1 MSNIESMQ
9 KQFLAVQNEMR
20 SRLNCT
26 DSFDKT
32 KVSTIAGVDLA
43 YWQSDDNI
51 EQAVCC
57 IVVIDFATHEII
69 EKKHFAGK
77 IDVPYM
83 PGFLAFR
90 ELPLIIKTVELLEHS
105 PDIYMFDGNGYLHP
119 RHMGIASHAS
129 FYLNSPTV
137 GVAKTYYRVDKN
149 LDYIEPENKTG
160 SYTDIVFNS
169 EIYGRVLRTQMN
181 VKPVFVSTGNNIS
194 LDTATDITISLV
206 EKDSHIP
213 ISTRYADLETH
224 IERNKYRSEVLQIK

>member
-1 MSNIESMQ
+1 MNNSENMQ
-9 KQFLAVQNEMR
+9 KQFLAVQNELK

-26 DSFDKT
+26 DSFEKNDI
-32 KVSTIAGVDLA
+32 SAIAGVDLA
-43 YWQSDDNI
+43 YWQDEDNN

-57 IVVIDFATHEII
+57 IVVVDFSTHEII

-77 IDVPYM
+77 INVPYM

-90 ELPLIIKTVELLEHS
+90 ELPLVIKTAELLEHR
-105 PDIYMFDGNGYLHP
+105 PEIYMFDGNGYLHP

-129 FYLNSPTV
+129 FYLNAPTI
-137 GVAKTYYRVDKN
+137 GVAKTYYRVDKS
-149 LDYIEPENKTG
+149 LDYIEPENKAG
-160 SYTDIVFNS
+160 AYTDIVFNN

-194 LDTATDITISLV
+194 LDTATDISMSLV

-213 ISTRYADLETH
+213 IPTRYADLETH
-224 IERNKYRSEVLQIK
+224 TERIKYKEAEL